1 MKKAGTLLIVVLLF
15 GFLTEGSAQALKS
28 GFSIKGQLGFPSTE
42 FGWTEDVNID
52 SDQLDEYAY
61 GVTYGLQIGNQ
72 WYLYKQESFG
82 IALLVNW
89 FDVTV
94 GTKTVEIN
102 QQKLQRL
109 TLDIAVLEFGPLF
122 TYAISDAMAI
132 DAYYNLRPT
141 AMSTGYKFNEEDS
154 EAFAGF
160 GVTHGFGAGFRY
172 SLLYV
177 GAEYVVGKVNVS
189 QDSTDPKIWE
199 DEKMVA
205 DCFRIIVGIKI

>member
-1 MKKAGTLLIVVLLF
+1 MKKAGTILIVVLLF
-15 GFLTEGSAQALKS
+15 GFLTEGSAQALKN
-28 GFSIKGQLGFPSTE
+28 GFSIKGQLGFPSNE
-42 FGWTEDVNID
+42 FGWTEEVTID
-52 SDQLDEYAY
+52 SDLLNEYAY

-94 GTKTVEIN
+94 GTKTVETN
-102 QQKLQRL
+102 LGKLQRL
-109 TLDIAVLEFGPLF
+109 TLDIALLEFGPLF

-141 AMSTGYKFNEEDS
+141 AMSTGYKFDDEDS
-154 EAFAGF
+154 EAFGGF

-172 SLLYV
+172 SLLYAGV
-177 GAEYVVGKVNVS
+177 EYVMGSVKAS
-189 QDSTDPKIWE
+189 QDSTDPKIWK
-199 DEKMVA
+199 DEKIVS
-205 DCFRIIVGIKI
+205 DCFRIVIGIKI